1 VQQQQSIIIAIAIFA
16 VVYFLIIFGRRR
28 FNIPIWTS
36 MLVGVALMVAFQI
49 ISIQS
54 AFKSINLDVIGFLF
68 GMFSIVSALDKS
80 GVLKLVSTKMLSR
93 AENSHDLILMVFV
106 VGMGLLSAFLVNDTI
121 ALLGIPLVVYVS
133 KGTTIRS
140 SILLIA
146 LSFGITVGSTM
157 TPIGNPQNLLI
168 ALQSKIPLP
177 FTTFLRFLGI
187 PTIVNLFVTYF
198 ILKIYYRKEF
208 LMLKSDAKTTS
219 VYHAQSHNPSKKK
232 QQHTQE
238 NLISAD
244 DEFNV
249 YASKKDIGTPTGE
262 EEVAAVTIV
271 NPRLAK
277 LSIAILLATIIG
289 FIISEVIQ
297 FAFHIAGLSLSVI
310 AMLGATALYALSS
323 ERRNILVSVDY
334 SVLVFFAAMFVFT
347 YGLWSSGIISLA
359 ISYFP
364 SPDRH
369 DIFQSNAIISAIS
382 IVLSQVLSNVPF
394 VSIYNT
400 VMINNGFAAG
410 DGSSANITSQWMMLA
425 AASTIAGNL
434 TILAAASNIIIIE
447 AAESRGIK
455 AFTFFEFFKIGAL
468 VTLANIV
475 IYYLFIVYL

>member
-1 VQQQQSIIIAIAIFA
+1 
-16 VVYFLIIFGRRR
+16 
-28 FNIPIWTS
+28 
-36 MLVGVALMVAFQI
+36 MLVGAALMVGFQI

-93 AENSHDLILMVFV
+93 ARNNPDLILIVFV
-106 VGMGLLSAFLVNDTI
+106 VGMGFLSAFLVNDTI

-133 KGTTIRS
+133 KRVGIRS

-208 LMLKSDAKTTS
+208 LILKSNAKITS
-219 VYHAQSHNPSKKK
+219 NYHAQNHNPSKKN
-232 QQHTQE
+232 QHAQE

-244 DEFNV
+244 DDEEFNV
-249 YASKKDIGTPTGE
+249 YASKDIGTPTE
-262 EEVAAVTIV
+262 EGGAAVTIV

-289 FIISEVIQ
+289 FIISEILQ

-323 ERRNILVSVDY
+323 ERRNILVSVDF

-364 SPDRH
+364 SPDRQ
-369 DIFQSNAIISAIS
+369 DIFQSNIIISAIS
-382 IVLSQVLSNVPF
+382 TALSQVLSNVPF

-400 VMINNGFAAG
+400 VMINNGFTDG

>member
-1 VQQQQSIIIAIAIFA
+1 VQQQEQSIIIAIAVFA

-36 MLVGVALMVAFQI
+36 MLIGAALMVGFQI

-80 GVLKLVSTKMLSR
+80 GVLKIISKMLSR
-93 AENSHDLILMVFV
+93 TENNPDLILMVFV
-106 VGMGLLSAFLVNDTI
+106 VGMGFLSAFLVNDTI
-121 ALLGIPLVVYVS
+121 ALLGIPLVIYVS
-133 KGTTIRS
+133 KRISIRS

-168 ALQSKIPLP
+168 ALQSGIPLP

-208 LMLKSDAKTTS
+208 LLLKKTKIITTNNL
-219 VYHAQSHNPSKKK
+219 HPQSHSIDKK
-232 QQHTQE
+232 QQYIEEE
-238 NLISAD
+238 NLISHAD
-244 DEFNV
+244 DDPNED
-249 YASKKDIGTPTGE
+249 ATSLTG
-262 EEVAAVTIV
+262 ATIV

-277 LSIAILLATIIG
+277 LSIAILLATIAG
-289 FIISEVIQ
+289 FIISETIQ
-297 FAFHIAGLSLSVI
+297 FAFHIASLSLSVI

-323 ERRNILVSVDY
+323 ERREILVSVDY

-347 YGLWSSGIISLA
+347 SGLWSSGIISLA
-359 ISYFP
+359 ISHFP

-369 DIFQSNAIISAIS
+369 NILQSNAIISAIS
-382 IVLSQVLSNVPF
+382 IALSQVLSNVPF
-394 VSIYNT
+394 VAIYNT
-400 VMINNGFAAG
+400 VMINNGFVDN
-410 DGSSANITSQWMMLA
+410 DGANTTSQWMMLA

-455 AFTFFEFFKIGAL
+455 VFTFFEFFKVGAL
-468 VTLANIV
+468 VTIANIA
-475 IYYLFIVYL
+475 IYYLFISFI